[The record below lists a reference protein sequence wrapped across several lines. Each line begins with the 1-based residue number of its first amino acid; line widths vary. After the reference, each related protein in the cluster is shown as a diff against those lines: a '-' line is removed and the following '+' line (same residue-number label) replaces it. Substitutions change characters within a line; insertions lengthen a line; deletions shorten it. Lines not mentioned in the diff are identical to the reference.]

1 MLRQFNILLLTC
13 VWLLWISPTLHGFQS
28 ESKRDP
34 FEELRAFLELPAD
47 QRPPLEE
54 QAFAQLNLPPAAISE
69 ATRLLWEDRQRQIR
83 ESRQTEMEARVIKWE
98 SREMPFWY
106 QVYGDAPPDGRSLF
120 ISLHG
125 GGNGPARMNDRQWE
139 NQKQLYRPA
148 EGVYVAPRAPTNTWN
163 LWHEA
168 HIDPM
173 FDRLIEN
180 MIVFE
185 GVNPDRVYLL
195 GYSAG
200 GDGVYQLAPRMAD
213 RFAAAAMMAGHPN
226 EASPWGL
233 RNLPFAIHMGEND
246 SAYRRNEV
254 AREWGTR
261 LQELRADD
269 PDGYEHLVK
278 LHAGKGHWMDRQDAE
293 AITWLAAKTRRTFPD
308 RIVWFQ
314 DDVLHTRFYWLSLDP
329 AEIRPGLKVIARR
342 TDQHIQVDSPELMRI
357 TIRFHPEMIDFERPV
372 TINFNGEQVFAGR
385 LQPTIATLANTLR
398 ERGDK
403 YSMYPAEI
411 TVQRTPK

>member
-185 GVNPDRVYLL
+185 GVNPDRGYLL
-195 GYSAG
+195 GYSA
-200 GDGVYQLAPRMAD
+200 
-213 RFAAAAMMAGHPN
+213 
-226 EASPWGL
+226 
-233 RNLPFAIHMGEND
+233 
-246 SAYRRNEV
+246 
-254 AREWGTR
+254 
-261 LQELRADD
+261 
-269 PDGYEHLVK
+269 
-278 LHAGKGHWMDRQDAE
+278 
-293 AITWLAAKTRRTFPD
+293 
-308 RIVWFQ
+308 
-314 DDVLHTRFYWLSLDP
+314 
-329 AEIRPGLKVIARR
+329 
-342 TDQHIQVDSPELMRI
+342 
-357 TIRFHPEMIDFERPV
+357 
-372 TINFNGEQVFAGR
+372 
-385 LQPTIATLANTLR
+385 
-398 ERGDK
+398 
-403 YSMYPAEI
+403 
-411 TVQRTPK
+411 